1 MLSGGTAVRTESL
14 LHADVLATWRLLNY
28 RLQKHAILSAF
39 IIVAVVGLAYIIVW
53 GILVVMEGGIELGLS
68 RRDTILLMFGM
79 MLARSIT
86 YTYNRFLKARELQYI
101 MSAPCPEKA
110 LAFNRLQLNFILLGT
125 LFTIALGL
133 FWSSLILA
141 GTQGLGPGNL
151 PPTFIYELLVLFALA
166 LFFGYSIPVKVQVRP
181 RKRAILLL
189 TPEIYTGFLLF
200 LVAPL
205 SGNDIAPDPIY
216 LIIITFTLVIGAE
229 AFYMSV
235 PLAKTSWARQTM
247 KMGVSRP
254 MKAPSQFARGAD
266 RFWGRR
272 LSSLV
277 TKEIKIVLREKE
289 FVGNMLV
296 SVSIVVLIAV
306 TFLFFPLTIATGM
319 KENDYL
325 VYPMLI
331 GFSLYLIGVLMG
343 ALTNLSMVGIEGKA
357 MWNLKSLPI
366 LGWEVMWSKAIATFL
381 VAWPVMMAA
390 ALTVPLLGQ
399 YPIATT
405 VFFAV
410 EANAFLLA
418 FIGIGSWASATYPS
432 FDQMEH
438 GMPDIMIQILML
450 IFTFFV
456 SIMIGAIPAAV
467 MRMDHLY
474 GLMAC
479 MVALVVSIVI
489 FELGVKAGAYRYE
502 LIDAEIYSG
511 GTSYAS
517 KPLRY

>member
-1 MLSGGTAVRTESL
+1 
-14 LHADVLATWRLLNY
+14 
-28 RLQKHAILSAF
+28 
-39 IIVAVVGLAYIIVW
+39 
-53 GILVVMEGGIELGLS
+53 
-68 RRDTILLMFGM
+68 
-79 MLARSIT
+79 
-86 YTYNRFLKARELQYI
+86 
-101 MSAPCPEKA
+101 
-110 LAFNRLQLNFILLGT
+110 
-125 LFTIALGL
+125 
-133 FWSSLILA
+133 
-141 GTQGLGPGNL
+141 
-151 PPTFIYELLVLFALA
+151 
-166 LFFGYSIPVKVQVRP
+166 
-181 RKRAILLL
+181 
-189 TPEIYTGFLLF
+189 
-200 LVAPL
+200 
-205 SGNDIAPDPIY
+205 
-216 LIIITFTLVIGAE
+216 
-229 AFYMSV
+229 
-235 PLAKTSWARQTM
+235 
-247 KMGVSRP
+247 
-254 MKAPSQFARGAD
+254 
-266 RFWGRR
+266 
-272 LSSLV
+272 
-277 TKEIKIVLREKE
+277 
-289 FVGNMLV
+289 
-296 SVSIVVLIAV
+296 
-306 TFLFFPLTIATGM
+306 M

-390 ALTVPLLGQ
+390 ALAVPMLGQ
-399 YPIATT
+399 YPLATT

-489 FELGVKAGAYRYE
+489 FELGIKAGAYKYE

-511 GTSYAS
+511 GTTYAS
-517 KPLRY
+517 KPGRIITNTRY